1 MLFVILQPLPL
12 LQPQLLLKPQPPQIE
27 GGVKE
32 KLVTEE
38 IEDWAEDWAEE
49 RGIWETKATTVRY
62 YVI

>member
-38 IEDWAEDWAEE
+38 IEDWAEE